1 MDFIILLI
9 FGAIIA
15 AVLFGKSKT
24 KYVPPQSTMPDP
36 GIFRHYEA
44 KDSLFANRSE
54 LAFFH
59 AMARALSP
67 QYHLLT
73 KPRLED
79 VIGVKADLP
88 NPKLAFQLRGRVKSR
103 HVDFLIMDDSGRPIC
118 AIELDGRSHKN
129 KQAEAGDT
137 LKDGI
142 FAASGVPLHRVIV
155 GQDFAMA
162 AQNILNQISPP
173 QA

>member
-1 MDFIILLI
+1 MDMLILLI

-15 AVLFGKSKT
+15 AVLFGKSKA
-24 KYVPPQSTMPDP
+24 KYVPPPSTMPDP

-44 KDSLFANRSE
+44 KASLFANRSE

-59 AMARALSP
+59 ALARLLPS
-67 QYHLLT
+67 QYYLLT

-103 HVDFLIMDDSGRPIC
+103 HVDFLIIDDSGKPIC
-118 AIELDGRSHKN
+118 AIELDGRSHQNAK
-129 KQAEAGDT
+129 AEAGDT
-137 LKDGI
+137 LKNGI
-142 FAASGVPLHRVIV
+142 FAAAGLALHRVVV
-155 GQDFAMA
+155 GQDFAAA
-162 AQNILNQISPP
+162 AQNIIDQID
-173 QA
+173 A

>member
-1 MDFIILLI
+1 MDIALLI
-9 FGAIIA
+9 FFIIIIA
-15 AVLFGKSKT
+15 AILLGRGKR
-24 KYVPPQSTMPDP
+24 KYTPPQSSMPDP

-44 KDSLFANRSE
+44 KPSLLINNSE

-59 AMARALSP
+59 ALTRAVPPHFHILV
-67 QYHLLT
+67 

-103 HVDFLIMDDSGRPIC
+103 HVDYLIIDGRGKPLC
-118 AIELDGRSHKN
+118 AIELDGMSHKN
-129 KQAEAGDT
+129 KKAEAGDT

-142 FAASGVPLHRVIV
+142 FAASGLPLHRVIV
-155 GQDFAMA
+155 GQDFALA
-162 AQNILNQISPP
+162 AKNIVAELRSPS
-173 QA
+173 